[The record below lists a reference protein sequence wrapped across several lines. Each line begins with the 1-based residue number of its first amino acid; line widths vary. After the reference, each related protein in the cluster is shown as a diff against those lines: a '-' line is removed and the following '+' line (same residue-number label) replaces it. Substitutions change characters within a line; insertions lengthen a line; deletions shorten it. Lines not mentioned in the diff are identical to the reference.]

1 MNSFESIK
9 ISAVVFV
16 LVFFCFACKPD
27 VRDGNTGDAG
37 HQKPVLW
44 LWDRPCDMRSL
55 DSSEFEFALLTM
67 TFEFDESHV
76 KIIPRH
82 SSALVG
88 EHALVVPVIR
98 LESIGTSK
106 HFNTKVS
113 QELIENICAEVGHYP
128 HAMKL
133 QIDFDAKK
141 SERDWYRNLLI
152 VLRNRLPADWSLS
165 VTAIA
170 SWCYEKEWLESLP
183 ADEIVPMFFRMG
195 RDSSHMR
202 QEFHTL
208 LLSLNNNRKYCPGI
222 SLDEPLRISHYMQR
236 LYVFNPNSWDKE
248 SSTSLRSYLSYEKT
262 D

>member
-1 MNSFESIK
+1 
-9 ISAVVFV
+9 
-16 LVFFCFACKPD
+16 
-27 VRDGNTGDAG
+27 
-37 HQKPVLW
+37 
-44 LWDRPCDMRSL
+44 MRFL
-55 DSSEFEFALLTM
+55 DSNVFEFALLTM
-67 TFEFDESHV
+67 TFEFDESHI

-98 LESIGTSK
+98 LESKGTSRC
-106 HFNTKVS
+106 FNTKVTH
-113 QELIENICAEVGHYP
+113 ELIEHICAEAGHYP
-128 HAMKL
+128 KAMKL
-133 QIDFDAKK
+133 QIDFDAKM

-152 VLRNRLPADWSLS
+152 VLRNRLPAEWSLS
-165 VTAIA
+165 VTVIA

-195 RDSSHMR
+195 RDSSHIR
-202 QEFHTL
+202 QEFHNV
-208 LLSLNNNRKYCPGI
+208 LLSLNDNRKYCPGI
-222 SLDEPLRISHYMQR
+222 SLDEPLRISNYTRR